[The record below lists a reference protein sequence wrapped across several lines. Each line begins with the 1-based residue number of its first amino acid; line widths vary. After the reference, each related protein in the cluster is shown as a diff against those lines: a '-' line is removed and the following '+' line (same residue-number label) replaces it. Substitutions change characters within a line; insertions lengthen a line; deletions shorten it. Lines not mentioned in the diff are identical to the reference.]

1 MTAPMVRACPVCGGA
16 PARVLFRQEF
26 AAVESATPVTGYDVV
41 TCSDCGCGYADGIP
55 DQRAFDRYYR
65 EMSKYEY
72 HQRDGA
78 ESEFDKRRLALI
90 ADIIAPHVPHA
101 GARILDI
108 GCGTGVL
115 LQRALGADPSRCAM
129 GVDVTHNMLLRARAR
144 LAPQVALVEA
154 SADALPMRAAS
165 VDLVVSTSA
174 LHYMDDPITVLRE
187 ARRVLAPGGSIVLSD
202 WCRDF
207 WTMRALDRVL
217 TWVDPAHVHTLR
229 GDALVASLNSAGF
242 SSARLTRIK
251 IDAFWGIMTVSAVV
265 REAT

>member
-1 MTAPMVRACPVCGGA
+1 MTHTRAVRREYALLAATYDRVW
-16 PARVLFRQEF
+16 ARYVD
-26 AAVESATPVTGYDVV
+26 ATT
-41 TCSDCGCGYADGIP
+41 S
-55 DQRAFDRYYR
+55 
-65 EMSKYEY
+65 
-72 HQRDGA
+72 
-78 ESEFDKRRLALI
+78 LAL
-90 ADIIAPHVPHA
+90 AAFPA
-101 GARILDI
+101 TQSLRILDI

-115 LQRALGADPSRCAM
+115 LQRALGADPSRIAI

-187 ARRVLAPGGSIVLSD
+187 ARRVLVPGGGIVVTD
-202 WCRDF
+202 WCRDY

-242 SSARLTRIK
+242 SSARLTRTK
-251 IDAFWGIMTVSAVV
+251 IDAFWGIMTVIAVV
-265 REAT
+265 RERAGT